1 MFLVSYSFHWNLAYA
16 NLLWEENIV
25 RSLKSTS
32 KVIWSLVH
40 CNSIGSHHTHIG
52 ALLPECWST
61 SIKLWINR
69 KYTWIFVLFLCYT
82 HFLYQSG
89 FLCLMLICCERKTL
103 FIHWNVLPK
112 SFEVWCIVIQ
122 LEAITLTLVHCCL
135 NAEVHQLNCELI
147 GSIHQIL
154 CCFFATHIFWIGVVL
169 WWLMLICCERKT
181 LFVCWKV
188 LLKSF
193 EVWCIVIQLEAITLT

>member
-82 HFLYQSG
+82 HFLYESG

-103 FIHWNVLPK
+103 FVHWKVLPK

-122 LEAITLTLVHCCL
+122 LEAITLTLVHYCL

-147 GSIHQIL
+147 GVYIKFCVVCLLHTFFESE
-154 CCFFATHIFWIGVVL
+154 CFCDGWCWFVVRGNH
-169 WWLMLICCERKT
+169 CSFK
-181 LFVCWKV
+181 KV

-193 EVWCIVIQLEAITLT
+193 EVWCIVIRLDAITLT